1 MSNEKKDLVGLAFG
15 ILTSPQATFPKI
27 NEEDLMKGFLLIGIL
42 AVMTAVSTA
51 TYMRKIPIEVLIPQI
66 GQTEADSLGN
76 TQNIFTII
84 WIANVIVTLIGY
96 VFPVIIIHGA
106 VTLTGGQGS
115 LKKGFTMNAFASI
128 PLLIQQLL
136 RIFDSIIISSN
147 SLTSYLLFKRAITR
161 KLIITIIDTKLLTLF
176 GLATW
181 YLIGYG
187 VSVNYGIS
195 RRKSLLLALLPYILF
210 FALNYYLSG

>member
-15 ILTSPQATFPKI
+15 ILTSPQAIFLKI
-27 NEEDLMKGFLLIGIL
+27 NEEDLMKGLLLIGIL

>member
-1 MSNEKKDLVGLAFG
+1 MSNEKKDLVGLTFG
-15 ILTSPQATFPKI
+15 ILTRPQANFPKI
-27 NEEDLMKGFLLIGIL
+27 DEEDLMKGLLLIGIL
-42 AVMTAVSTA
+42 AVLTAVSTA
-51 TYMRKIPIEVLIPQI
+51 TYMRKIPIGVLIPQI

-76 TQNIFTII
+76 NQNIITII

-96 VFPVIIIHGA
+96 VFTVIIIHGA

-147 SLTSYLLFKRAITR
+147 SLTSYLLFKRTITR

-187 VSVNYGIS
+187 VSVNYGIT